1 MYAGKL
7 PGVQDTDESVEPAG
21 GQDLGEKNGAPVAE
35 ANGIQR
41 LAAAFQRDFG
51 DEPSGDLRLHA
62 ALLILFHAGHAASD
76 AAVIN
81 LVADGAF
88 LPGGG
93 KAGFDI
99 AGHDGG
105 HRDTERSDLVGQR
118 HGVGVDGGLAAGYV
132 PNPFSLTITLE
143 ASSPSLTVMQSLL
156 MAMKT
161 NRTTYKCSVTL
172 TIPSIKQ
179 VHFWRNGVL
188 TNGNPVTAPK
198 KTLDPTSWKFVFQ
211 DYYTAGFNAGV

>member
-1 MYAGKL
+1 MTQALGNITSANAVLVLGVEELY
-7 PGVQDTDESVEPAG
+7 PVGVQLTNFATDQMLS
-21 GQDLGEKNGAPVAE
+21 
-35 ANGIQR
+35 
-41 LAAAFQRDFG
+41 
-51 DEPSGDLRLHA
+51 
-62 ALLILFHAGHAASD
+62 SD
-76 AAVIN
+76 
-81 LVADGAF
+81 DME
-88 LPGGG
+88 
-93 KAGFDI
+93 I
-99 AGHDGG
+99 AQA
-105 HRDTERSDLVGQR
+105 RM
-118 HGVGVDGGLAAGYV
+118 GVDAGYV

>member
-1 MYAGKL
+1 MEAKI
-7 PGVQDTDESVEPAG
+7 
-21 GQDLGEKNGAPVAE
+21 AE
-35 ANGIQR
+35 VKEAMAN
-41 LAAAFQRDFG
+41 
-51 DEPSGDLRLHA
+51 LRFLS
-62 ALLILFHAGHAASD
+62 SD
-76 AAVIN
+76 
-81 LVADGAF
+81 DME
-88 LPGGG
+88 
-93 KAGFDI
+93 I
-99 AGHDGG
+99 AQA
-105 HRDTERSDLVGQR
+105 RM
-118 HGVGVDGGLAAGYV
+118 GVDGGLAAGYV

>member
-1 MYAGKL
+1 M
-7 PGVQDTDESVEPAG
+7 
-21 GQDLGEKNGAPVAE
+21 
-35 ANGIQR
+35 
-41 LAAAFQRDFG
+41 
-51 DEPSGDLRLHA
+51 
-62 ALLILFHAGHAASD
+62 
-76 AAVIN
+76 
-81 LVADGAF
+81 
-88 LPGGG
+88 
-93 KAGFDI
+93 
-99 AGHDGG
+99 
-105 HRDTERSDLVGQR
+105 
-118 HGVGVDGGLAAGYV
+118 GVDGGLAAGYV

>member
-1 MYAGKL
+1 MTQALGNITSANAVLVLGVEQLY
-7 PGVQDTDESVEPAG
+7 PVGVQLTNFATD
-21 GQDLGEKNGAPVAE
+21 Q
-35 ANGIQR
+35 
-41 LAAAFQRDFG
+41 
-51 DEPSGDLRLHA
+51 
-62 ALLILFHAGHAASD
+62 LLSSD
-76 AAVIN
+76 
-81 LVADGAF
+81 DME
-88 LPGGG
+88 
-93 KAGFDI
+93 I
-99 AGHDGG
+99 AQA
-105 HRDTERSDLVGQR
+105 RM
-118 HGVGVDGGLAAGYV
+118 GVDGGLAAGYV

-161 NRTTYKCSVTL
+161 NKTTYKCSVTL

>member
-1 MYAGKL
+1 MTQALGNITSANAVLVLGVEELY
-7 PGVQDTDESVEPAG
+7 PVGVQLTNFATDQMLS
-21 GQDLGEKNGAPVAE
+21 
-35 ANGIQR
+35 
-41 LAAAFQRDFG
+41 
-51 DEPSGDLRLHA
+51 
-62 ALLILFHAGHAASD
+62 SD
-76 AAVIN
+76 
-81 LVADGAF
+81 DME
-88 LPGGG
+88 
-93 KAGFDI
+93 I
-99 AGHDGG
+99 AQARMGVDGG
-105 HRDTERSDLVGQR
+105 HRDAERSDLVGQR

-132 PNPFSLTITLE
+132 PNPFSLTIALE

-172 TIPSIKQ
+172 TIPSIKH